1 MAIDSSIAMG
11 YQPIKLENPM
21 NQLTQLMQIRAA
33 QSQYDVGQQG
43 IQEANK
49 LNLLYSGAID
59 ADGNIDRKK
68 LLSGAAQQGLGS
80 RIPGLQKGFYEA
92 DEAKGKADKQKVDLI
107 DSKLKQSRQLLDGIT
122 TPEQF
127 IAWHEGNHSD
137 PVLGPVL
144 SSRGVTADQSRATI
158 MKAIQTPG
166 GFEELLKKSALGLE
180 KFTELNKPTY
190 QTSSSGQVDTTYAIP
205 GLGGA
210 PTPVITTQ
218 KVATPGDLLT
228 DERSRSEGR
237 LNRGNALTIASQ
249 GVTYQQDGEGNFV
262 ALPSKVT
269 PGQAIKGIPVTGP
282 DGKPIKGANKD
293 KPMTDA
299 QSKAALFGSRMQ
311 AANEVLDSLAT
322 AGTTTS
328 VPGARAGFG
337 VGAVLNTVSS
347 AKQQQL
353 NQAKRD
359 FVNAVLR
366 RESGAVISDGEFD
379 NAEKQYFPQVGDS
392 TEVIAQK
399 KTNREIA
406 MRGVQAEVP
415 KGQRGVINEIIGGN
429 PIDSL
434 LDKYK

>member
-11 YQPIKLENPM
+11 VKPPQIDSPM
-21 NQLTQLMQIRAA
+21 NALAKVLQIR
-33 QSQYDVGQQG
+33 D
-43 IQEANK
+43 
-49 LNLLYSGAID
+49 
-59 ADGNIDRKK
+59 
-68 LLSGAAQQGLGS
+68 AQQGQQMNAL
-80 RIPGLQKGFYEA
+80 KM
-92 DEAKGKADKQKVDLI
+92 DEYQRGI
-107 DSKLKQSRQLLDGIT
+107 QSQNSLRQLLGGFGSDHSANQQKLLQGGYMKEAQDYGKNQADIAKTTGEAQYKQIETAHKKIDMMGQVFGFVKDNPSAESALQATDYLVQNGIM
-122 TPEQF
+122 TPEQAQATKAK
-127 IAWHEGNHSD
+127 IAAD
-137 PVLGPVL
+137 PSPETIRTL
-144 SSRGVTADQSRATI
+144 ATQ
-158 MKAIQTPG
+158 AFQ
-166 GFEELLKKSALGLE
+166 SALSTKDQLP
-180 KFTELNKPTY
+180 KL
-190 QTSSSGQVDTTYAIP
+190 QTINAGNRQIQQSVNP
-205 GLGGA
+205 
-210 PTPVITTQ
+210 IT
-218 KVATPGDLLT
+218 
-228 DERSRSEGR
+228 GR
-237 LNRGNALTIASQ
+237 AMETGSTTIAQSPDSIASNATQ
-249 GVTYQQDGEGNFV
+249 RRGQNMTDARAREST
-262 ALPSKVT
+262 AATMSK
-269 PGQAIKGIPVTGP
+269 PFEVTGP
-282 DGKPIKGANKD
+282 DGAPVLVQQNKQGQIVPVTGYSPKSAKD

-328 VPGARAGFG
+328 IPGARAGFG

-392 TEVIAQK
+392 KEVISQK
-399 KTNREIA
+399 KNNREIA

>member
-1 MAIDSSIAMG
+1 MAQG
-11 YQPIKLENPM
+11 
-21 NQLTQLMQIRAA
+21 QI
-33 QSQYDVGQQG
+33 V
-43 IQEANK
+43 
-49 LNLLYSGAID
+49 
-59 ADGNIDRKK
+59 
-68 LLSGAAQQGLGS
+68 
-80 RIPGLQKGFYEA
+80 
-92 DEAKGKADKQKVDLI
+92 
-107 DSKLKQSRQLLDGIT
+107 
-122 TPEQF
+122 
-127 IAWHEGNHSD
+127 
-137 PVLGPVL
+137 
-144 SSRGVTADQSRATI
+144 
-158 MKAIQTPG
+158 
-166 GFEELLKKSALGLE
+166 
-180 KFTELNKPTY
+180 
-190 QTSSSGQVDTTYAIP
+190 
-205 GLGGA
+205 
-210 PTPVITTQ
+210 
-218 KVATPGDLLT
+218 
-228 DERSRSEGR
+228 
-237 LNRGNALTIASQ
+237 
-249 GVTYQQDGEGNFV
+249 
-262 ALPSKVT
+262 
-269 PGQAIKGIPVTGP
+269 PVTGYSP
-282 DGKPIKGANKD
+282 KSAKD

-328 VPGARAGFG
+328 IPGARAGFG

-392 TEVIAQK
+392 KEVISQK
-399 KTNREIA
+399 KNNREIA